1 MSPRRRTPALLFLL
15 PVVVSV
21 VLLWHLRN
29 REPPPAP
36 IVPETGPAAL
46 APNHAPERPEAH
58 PEPTAV
64 PSPLPPR
71 DARLPDIA
79 TNLQSRADAGDRKA
93 ACRLGIEL
101 LRCDRLL
108 KVQADKSVDGIVV
121 AELALEAQ
129 GKLDQANEYASV
141 NLRYYELAEACSAL
155 PGDLLAQG
163 PRYLRQA
170 ALAGEPE
177 AMLRYADGQSLDW
190 GNGYRY
196 LRTPE
201 FDLWRTEAPAILQRA
216 LSAGRPEAVH
226 LLHQA
231 YSNDQGTLQSL
242 FAQDPMRAH
251 AYFMLQRRLFGSS
264 RVLPEALVPEALD
277 AGQLR
282 QAEQLADQWF
292 ESAFQNQRLDFMTSL
307 HGLSP
312 LYDPSAISDASF
324 RDHAFCEPVKAR
336 ADG

>member
-1 MSPRRRTPALLFLL
+1 MPSRRRIPALLFLL
-15 PVVVSV
+15 PVVASII
-21 VLLWHLRN
+21 LLWHLRN
-29 REPPPAP
+29 REAPPAP
-36 IVPETGPAAL
+36 VAAEASPVAPA
-46 APNHAPERPEAH
+46 PKNAPERPDTL
-58 PEPTAV
+58 PKPTA
-64 PSPLPPR
+64 PSAPLPPR
-71 DARLPDIA
+71 EARLPDIA
-79 TNLQSRADAGDRKA
+79 ATLQSRADAGDRKA

-108 KVQADKSVDGIVV
+108 RVHAAEAVAGIVE

-129 GKLDQANEYASV
+129 GKLDQANQYASV
-141 NLRYYELAEACSAL
+141 NLRYVELAEACSVLSA
-155 PGDLLAQG
+155 GLLAQG

-201 FDLWRTEAPAILQRA
+201 FDLWRAEAPVVLQRA

-242 FAQDPMRAH
+242 FPQDPLLAH
-251 AYFMLQRRLFGSS
+251 AYFLLQRRLFGSS
-264 RVLPEALVPEALD
+264 QAFPEALVPEALD
-277 AGQLR
+277 AGQQR
-282 QAEQLADQWF
+282 QAEHLADRWF
-292 ESAFQNQRLDFMTSL
+292 DSAFHSQRLDFMTSL
-307 HGLSP
+307 HGLAP
-312 LYDPSAISDASF
+312 LYDPSAVTDASF
-324 RDHAFCEPVKAR
+324 KDHAFCEPVKAR